1 MPLLFSVPR
10 ITCPKDVFINL
21 PAEADSVAIG
31 NDYPNFK
38 TNMRMEQV
46 TTNIPGA
53 GPSYKFKLGM
63 TVVKYIA
70 TNELNQTDSCSSQSP
85 FAVCYAFQI
94 CC

>member
-1 MPLLFSVPR
+1 M
-10 ITCPKDVFINL
+10 FINL
-21 PAEADSVAIG
+21 PAEADSIAIG

-70 TNELNQTDSCSSQSP
+70 TNELNQTDSCS
-85 FAVCYAFQI
+85 FAVTVRGMLRI
-94 CC
+94 SDLLLTL